1 MTSSSIS
8 QKPTLTST
16 NTSSV
21 TTAPQP
27 PPLMTAVTSASKEQQ
42 AATTVTTISSAQS
55 FPSTIFQHFPGIG
68 GSLGLSNI
76 STATP
81 TGNQQSKGSSNG
93 NALQSGHTGVPAT
106 TSSSLSA
113 AAADAPSSTTSSSS
127 SSSGLESRSYWFQ
140 SLMAQQHPKQPPP
153 MPGTEPNECNNGPH
167 ASSVMHKL
175 HNGRTMVSAGEPDDI
190 SKSLSFLLAQQLG
203 QQQQQQQQPLPPHAL
218 HGGGGAHAVKQS
230 GSNSVGLFAGPP
242 ACYNAAALTDMLEI
256 GYDTNGSRRV
266 ISMPNPLGNLSFE
279 IPINPPVH
287 PDHSSVIGI
296 TQPPYSLMAQQQPLP
311 PPTSSSSSSFSLARC
326 CSLDD
331 VDKFLALQNPSVNG
345 TTGGVCMQTTTPPL
359 PPPHSDAAAAAL
371 GIAAGHAEKRVAAKR
386 RKTRRQRSA
395 TPSGA
400 MSRSGKSSPDI
411 TGCALDLPPPM
422 PYYFPAS
429 AAQHSQSGCASGG
442 TAATAAAAA
451 GNSQK
456 GADGGDTATSAANS
470 NSSRMGTPLLLGS
483 ATTPGTPSTPS
494 GSAAAMS
501 TLLPPHRVDRQMAAS
516 GARPLLFV
524 RPQPKE
530 AAAARRRKRRCVS
543 AKCVSSTASAPAS
556 DSFCESGPPLPL
568 LTPGAAAS
576 DDAMSSFSSNFEQNT
591 LQWQRISEQRRR
603 DAMRENFDLLKRMLP
618 QSYMDSDDG
627 RELARPVLLARFL
640 RWVDDTLIE
649 MEGLK
654 AEVAQLRS
662 QMHLI
667 TTASSNAAATSSS
680 STIWQ
685 SSTTQQPSASSSV
698 LAYYHP
704 VSF

>member
-1 MTSSSIS
+1 
-8 QKPTLTST
+8 
-16 NTSSV
+16 
-21 TTAPQP
+21 
-27 PPLMTAVTSASKEQQ
+27 MTAATSASKEQQ

-81 TGNQQSKGSSNG
+81 TENQQSKGSSNG
-93 NALQSGHTGVPAT
+93 DALQSGHTGVPAT
-106 TSSSLSA
+106 TSSSLPA
-113 AAADAPSSTTSSSS
+113 AAADAPSSTASSLS

-140 SLMAQQHPKQPPP
+140 TLMAQQHPKQPTPIS
-153 MPGTEPNECNNGPH
+153 GIESNESNNGTH
-167 ASSVMHKL
+167 ASSVMNKL
-175 HNGRTMVSAGEPDDI
+175 PSGRAMVPAGEPDDI
-190 SKSLSFLLAQQLG
+190 SKSLSFLWAQQLG
-203 QQQQQQQQPLPPHAL
+203 QQQQQQQPLPPHAL
-218 HGGGGAHAVKQS
+218 HGGGGAHAIKQS

-296 TQPPYSLMAQQQPLP
+296 TQPPYSLMVQQQQPPLP
-311 PPTSSSSSSFSLARC
+311 PPTSSSSSSLSLAGC

-331 VDKFLALQNPSVNG
+331 VDKFLALQNPSANG
-345 TTGGVCMQTTTPPL
+345 TAGGVCMQTTTPPL
-359 PPPHSDAAAAAL
+359 PPPSSAASAL
-371 GIAAGHAEKRVAAKR
+371 GIGAGHAEKRVAAKR

-395 TPSGA
+395 TPAGTA
-400 MSRSGKSSPDI
+400 SRSGKSSPDI
-411 TGCALDLPPPM
+411 TGCADRALDLPPPL

-429 AAQHSQSGCASGG
+429 AAQHSQSGCASGS
-442 TAATAAAAA
+442 TAAAAAAAA

-494 GSAAAMS
+494 GSSAAMS

-568 LTPGAAAS
+568 LTPGAAARD

-654 AEVAQLRS
+654 TEVAQLRS
-662 QMHLI
+662 QMHLF
-667 TTASSNAAATSSS
+667 TTAASNSAAATSSS